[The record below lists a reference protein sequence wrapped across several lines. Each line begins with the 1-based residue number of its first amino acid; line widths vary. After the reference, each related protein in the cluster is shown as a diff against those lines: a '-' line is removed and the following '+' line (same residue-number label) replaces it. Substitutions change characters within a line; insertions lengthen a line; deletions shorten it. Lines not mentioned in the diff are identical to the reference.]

1 MRQRHAPALV
11 QGSEGLP
18 EIRLERVGDGADIP
32 GDLRIGLPVWVRLHD
47 GAAAVQNAVRCGVQC
62 QADMRDAC
70 PAETGLDDAGPA
82 ADLCAVTGNVP
93 ADPDVRS
100 GRGVDQLRQLTRE
113 RAVRRLIKRHVRQ
126 HDDDVRARGA
136 HCRDM
141 ARGSLGGGGH
151 FKRGK
156 RAFLHHV
163 GRVFR
168 RETEHTDADAAA
180 LKQDPRLRAGD
191 GRTIRF
197 PAHIGA
203 EDREGTG
210 ADAAVQKG
218 WAAVKFVVAERHDVR
233 FAADHGADERQ
244 AGPIVRAEG
253 IARIQQK
260 RSRRILRAQLCDL
273 GGKGREADVL
283 AGGTDAAGEIGVAK
297 QVEDDLSHGAHPFRP
312 PRDTPVTMLLRQKM
326 NSRIIGTTTMVE
338 AAIRRS

>member
-1 MRQRHAPALV
+1 
-11 QGSEGLP
+11 
-18 EIRLERVGDGADIP
+18 
-32 GDLRIGLPVWVRLHD
+32 
-47 GAAAVQNAVRCGVQC
+47 
-62 QADMRDAC
+62 MRDAC
-70 PAETGLDDAGPA
+70 PAEPGLDDAGSA
-82 ADLCAVTGNVP
+82 ADLRAVAGDVP

-168 RETEHTDADAAA
+168 REAEHADANAAA
-180 LKQDPRLRAGD
+180 LEQDPRLRAGD

-253 IARIQQK
+253 IARIQQE
-260 RSRRILRAQLCDL
+260 RSCRILCAQLCDL

-297 QVEDDLSHGAHPFRP
+297 QV
-312 PRDTPVTMLLRQKM
+312 
-326 NSRIIGTTTMVE
+326 
-338 AAIRRS
+338 